1 LEWAKFNRDTLTRHI
16 LFTTGTTGDMLA
28 EELALEIVCFSSGPL
43 GGDMQLGAKIAEG
56 GIDFLIFF
64 GIHSNLNLTI

>member
-1 LEWAKFNRDTLTRHI
+1 
-16 LFTTGTTGDMLA
+16 MLA